1 MLDLFSDDTRRN
13 PFPLYDHLRAACPV
27 MLEPNSGV
35 WMIFDYA
42 GVKRAFDDTE
52 NFASDTGSVGA
63 HPAPAWLIFTD
74 PPRHTRL
81 RAIISQAFTPR
92 MVAAM
97 EERIRGLSRELLD
110 RAIANCGAGVS
121 PAETCGAGVSPAATI
136 DEDAVGTATPQIID
150 LAAEYSVPLPM
161 RVIADMIGIPDADW
175 PRYTRWSDAI
185 LKLSYTVRGM
195 SPGKEAAR
203 QSNEEFA
210 AVTAEMADYLADLIG
225 ERRARPKD
233 DLVSRL
239 VAAEVDGQRLSPDEV
254 LAFFQLL
261 IVGGQ
266 ETTTNLINNAV
277 LSLWENPEQL
287 ALLRRSPELLPSAIE
302 ETLRYRSPFQLLF
315 RGTRRQV
322 EMHGQTIPPG
332 KLLFLMVGSANRD
345 PKQFRDP
352 HRYNI
357 TRDPNPHLA
366 FGHGIHFCLG
376 APLSRLEARIA
387 LTDLLNRLPDLE
399 LAGDGNWQPRPALH
413 VYGPLK
419 LPVRFGDAAGLL
431 V

>member
-52 NFASDTGSVGA
+52 NFASDTASVGA
-63 HPAPAWLIFTD
+63 HATPPWMLFTD
-74 PPRHTRL
+74 PPRHTKL
-81 RAIISQAFTPR
+81 RAIISKAFTPR
-92 MVAAM
+92 TIEAM
-97 EERIRGLSRELLD
+97 EERIRELSGELLD
-110 RAIANCGAGVS
+110 QAIAG
-121 PAETCGAGVSPAATI
+121 
-136 DEDAVGTATPQIID
+136 GTATPQIID
-150 LAAEYSVPLPM
+150 LAADYSVPLPM

-185 LKLSYTVRGM
+185 LKLSYTVRGL
-195 SPGKEAAR
+195 SLGGEASQQAG
-203 QSNEEFA
+203 A
-210 AVTAEMADYLADLIG
+210 AFYATTAEMGDYLANVIP
-225 ERRARPKD
+225 ERRAHPKD
-233 DLVSRL
+233 DLLSRL
-239 VAAEVDGQRLSPDEV
+239 VAAEVDGQRLSPEEV

-315 RGTRRQV
+315 RGTRRVV

-352 HRYNI
+352 HRYDI

-399 LAGDGNWQPRPALH
+399 LAGDSNWQPRPALH

-419 LPVRFGDAAGLL
+419 LPVRFATAA
-431 V
+431 